1 MAALFRD
8 GNRAVAVAGSGGV
21 LRGIA
26 RRARRLAPHVRNGLE
41 ESERPEG
48 PYIVEFDSVWEVH
61 DWAGHRYRSVTDAAF
76 YPLAKFSSGTVVD
89 GDVVMR
95 LSGENKS
102 PGTTLQLKIVQER
115 QALSPERLLLTAL
128 DASDVHTEP
137 DTTLQSVPQN
147 VVAFSLDAAPVRVY
161 LNAYTHLPTAVDYS
175 GPLARSGYWSFL
187 GDVTARTY
195 FSREF
200 LVKG

>member
-1 MAALFRD
+1 
-8 GNRAVAVAGSGGV
+8 
-21 LRGIA
+21 
-26 RRARRLAPHVRNGLE
+26 
-41 ESERPEG
+41 
-48 PYIVEFDSVWEVH
+48 VWEVH